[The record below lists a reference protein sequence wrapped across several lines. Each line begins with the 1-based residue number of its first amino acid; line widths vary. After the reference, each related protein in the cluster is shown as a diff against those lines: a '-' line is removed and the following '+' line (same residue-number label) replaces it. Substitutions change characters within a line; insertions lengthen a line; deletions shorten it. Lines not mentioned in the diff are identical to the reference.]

1 MLSDWYKPLAGVN
14 TVVRWLM
21 IHKQIFDSSVYGTQA
36 SKHQIIT
43 DPLLHS
49 TSLQTG
55 ENKNWIS
62 LLLKHAPAK
71 LKSTIALYY
80 MYQCFLLT

>member
-1 MLSDWYKPLAGVN
+1 MLNDWYKPLAGVN
-14 TVVRWLM
+14 TVVQWLM

-49 TSLQTG
+49 TSLQT
-55 ENKNWIS
+55 
-62 LLLKHAPAK
+62 PAK